1 MNLKN
6 NIKSEILNEKILS
19 DTMNGLHNAVIVL
32 ENCKILQT
40 STPWDIDTSEHR
52 GDFFQ
57 KQGMEY
63 VCDFLEQ
70 LHSFTKSEQIFD
82 EQFLKPIQIIAK
94 KREGWSNNKNKAS
107 TDLEGWVFSISKP
120 TTTSRYSG
128 PKITVSIVFP
138 KLQSVMSLSISKET
152 MNKTSSKYF
161 EFTKCQPIGLVNRI
175 HQVKGAIIS
184 KTNKESSLSEFNFLF
199 TSFNDI
205 KLLGKSIEM
214 ENFCEVQ
221 SQNSEIKQH
230 MAFSFVSFGK
240 ILNVQGSQVT
250 LEGLDKSKII
260 TFTINSKHYY
270 DNANMV
276 NPKKIVGKYVRFFGV
291 AWYNPNCESEIDLET
306 PEIFLMQE
314 ENDLDRLKVE
324 DEIGRIRT
332 RNYISQSEIKKELRE
347 KIESENCIKL
357 EKKLVYFNYLKSDD
371 LICESFVSATTEIR
385 HLRNKLK
392 ISKPIVTQEQV
403 LDLGK
408 MNDVGVKVIIQTSK
422 ILYEI
427 LMDYQMQKD
436 LNGEYNQ
443 ETTIKKLAG
452 VHSEIF
458 VKKKIWRLKYLG
470 VFELGKNSEKITSGG
485 KQILQKV
492 VEEEITNNRLQLSE
506 KIRLENKVI
515 PPSIFL
521 EYLRNSHQYLPLVL
535 DTNKK
540 ISTEIFWI
548 KKGTD
553 LEHESLKMEY
563 NTSLNLIL
571 EVMRSVSHSVTPQWI
586 SEELKRNGEKISV
599 FVIDKI
605 LHERE
610 EYTTSVLPDGDSWK
624 YPVHSRLMDFFFAF
638 PEKKFNLIEISNEL
652 LIPKSDREKTIRYLK
667 DFEKSNLITD
677 ITGNEELQK
686 KITGAYK
693 GARFG
698 KSITSKKIRNVLRLE
713 ENLDHKRYWMSTKN
727 VKKIILIETGK
738 EARKTALEIFQH
750 REQTIETSVSDR
762 YFSNPQ
768 GLSLDILV
776 TQIFNQTKKFSE
788 ENFLHLSKKFEVDI
802 RKEIENEINKMI
814 MDDTLINLS
823 GVISKKKISF
833 DD

>member
-6 NIKSEILNEKILS
+6 NTKAEILNEKILS

-40 STPWDIDTSEHR
+40 SIPWDIDTSEHS
-52 GDFFQ
+52 GDFLQ

-63 VCDFLEQ
+63 VCNFLEQ
-70 LHSFTKSEQIFD
+70 LHSFTKSDQIFD

-161 EFTKCQPIGLVNRI
+161 EFAKCQPIGLVNRI

-184 KTNKESSLSEFNFLF
+184 KTNKESTLSEFNFLF

-240 ILNVQGSQVT
+240 ILNVQGAQVT
-250 LEGLDKSKII
+250 LEGLDKLQII

-270 DNANMV
+270 DNANMI

-314 ENDLDRLKVE
+314 EGDLDRLKVE

-332 RNYISQSEIKKELRE
+332 RNYISESEIKEEVKE

-357 EKKLVYFNYLKSDD
+357 EKKLFYFNYLKSND
-371 LICESFVSATTEIR
+371 LICESFMNATSEIR
-385 HLRNKLK
+385 HLRNNLK
-392 ISKPIVTQEQV
+392 ISKPRITQEQV
-403 LDLGK
+403 LDFKK
-408 MNDVGVKVIIQTSK
+408 MGNAGVKDIIQKSK

-427 LMDYQMQKD
+427 LIDYQMQKD
-436 LNGEYNQ
+436 LNGEYKQ
-443 ETTIKKLAG
+443 EILLKKLSG
-452 VHSEIF
+452 TYSETF
-458 VKKKIWRLKYLG
+458 VKKKIWRLKFEG
-470 VFELGKNSEKITSGG
+470 VFEFDRNSEKITKDG
-485 KQILQKV
+485 KQVLQKIMD
-492 VEEEITNNRLQLSE
+492 EEINNDHFQLSE
-506 KIRLENKVI
+506 IIRLENKFI
-515 PPSIFL
+515 PPSVFL
-521 EYLRNSHQYLPLVL
+521 EYLRNSHQYIPLAL

-540 ISTEIFWI
+540 NNTEIFWI
-548 KKGTD
+548 KKGTN
-553 LEHESLKMEY
+553 LEQESLKIEY
-563 NTSLNLIL
+563 NTSINSIL
-571 EVMRSVSHSVTPQWI
+571 QVMRSVSHPVTPQWI
-586 SEELKRNGEKISV
+586 SEELNRNGEKMSV

-610 EYTTSVLPDGDSWK
+610 EHTSSVFSDGDSWK
-624 YPVHSRLMDFFFAF
+624 YPIHSRLIDYFSAF
-638 PEKKFNLIEISNEL
+638 PEKKFNLVEICNEL
-652 LIPKSDREKTIRYLK
+652 VISKSDREKTIGYLK
-667 DFEKSNLITD
+667 DFEELNQITQITSN
-677 ITGNEELQK
+677 EQLQK
-686 KITGAYK
+686 NASNAYSS
-693 GARFG
+693 ASFG
-698 KSITSKKIRNVLRLE
+698 KKFTSQKIKNALKLE
-713 ENLDHKRYWMSTKN
+713 EKLDHKRYWMPTKM
-727 VKKIILIETGK
+727 VKKTILIETG
-738 EARKTALEIFQH
+738 EQSRKTALKIFQH
-750 REQTIETSVSDR
+750 REETIETSVSDN
-762 YFSNPQ
+762 YYSNPQ

-776 TQIFNQTKKFSE
+776 TQIWNQTNKFSE
-788 ENFLHLSKKFEVDI
+788 ENFLDLSKKFQIDT
-802 RKEIENEINKMI
+802 RKEIENEINKML
-814 MDDTLINLS
+814 MDGTLINLS
-823 GVISKKKISF
+823 GVISKKKNGF
-833 DD
+833 